1 MQKLQYSFV
10 FLVFSLFSFAQNN
23 VVIKGK
29 VLDKNTQVPLEA
41 ATVYLTSV
49 KDSAVIDYT
58 ITDKNGV
65 FKIDTKKITKPVFF
79 KISYIGYQT
88 YKQQEQSIIEN
99 KDFGIIRLIENTN
112 NLGEVVIKSEAPPIR
127 IKKDTLE
134 FNASSF
140 KVRPDSNVET
150 LLKQLPGVEVSS
162 DGKITVNG
170 KEVNQVLVNGKPF
183 FDSDGKIALQSLPS
197 DIINKVQ
204 ISDTK
209 TKKEELTKQASSS
222 NNASINLTIDEDK
235 NKGLFGKFMGGY
247 GTDERYESSALINYF
262 KNKRKISVLASSNNI
277 NSTGFSMDEV
287 FDNMGGGRNAGYYFD
302 GADGSYG
309 FGNMR
314 FGGGKGITQ
323 SNMVGLNYGDQWF
336 KDFESNAS
344 YLFSNSNSKNTNST
358 KQTNLLPSGSFVTD
372 SNSKTNEDRFGHNF
386 NFTFEY
392 KIDST
397 ATLFVGPKF
406 LKANN
411 KYAVNSSESS
421 RDLAGQLLNESTQDN
436 SNETDKSNFSNSVN
450 FNKNFK
456 KKGRSINLS
465 FDNENSNEIAG
476 SLNKS
481 TSVFYQDS
489 RPTDIRNQ
497 SLNNRNLKDFYS
509 TEVTYLEPI
518 TDSLRISLNVY
529 ARSDKTSEV
538 RKTYDFDTTTETY
551 TTANESLSNS
561 IYSHEKL
568 IAPKVGFSI
577 EKKSFNMSFTGG
589 TNIAQ
594 YDNQS
599 LYLGNT
605 TVLDKNYI
613 FPYIETYANI
623 KLGKSKS
630 IWTSY
635 EYSVTFP
642 KANQLLPVENLAN
655 PLNTFI
661 GNPNLDLNKSHRMFI
676 NFRDYDYATRSGY
689 VLYSGGNIY
698 DNQVVASTV
707 FDTNGKRTTTYEN
720 VSGTLESWFGA
731 RWDKSYKKEA
741 NTYKVGVGF
750 NGGYN
755 ISKGFTNG
763 DLFEANALQLSPRI
777 NFVYEYGELLT
788 VNPTYTF
795 TYNDLKYS
803 NYIVDSA
810 SNVLHTFNIQATSYW
825 PKNWVFGNDFGYT
838 YNSNISD
845 GFKKDFYLWNTS
857 LAYNFFHKKM
867 SAKIKVYDV
876 LNQNQNATRTI
887 TPTTIRDE
895 QNTVLQRYMMFSLT
909 YKIEK
914 FAGKEK
920 PSREGRF
927 MF

>member
-344 YLFSNSNSKNTNST
+344 YLFSNSNSKNINST

-763 DLFEANALQLSPRI
+763 DLFVADALQLSPRI

-788 VNPTYTF
+788 VNPSYTF
-795 TYNDLKYS
+795 TYNDIKYS

-810 SNVLHTFNIQATSYW
+810 SNVLHTFNIQTTSYW

-876 LNQNQNATRTI
+876 LNQNQSATRTI

-920 PSREGRF
+920 PSGDSRF